1 MRGGLDEAE
10 FPKKNVSSLTYT
22 VKTAK
27 RKIKELSLDRELQKA
42 GIRMKSQEYIE
53 HCPKGEK
60 SFFLQKNSEL

>member
-27 RKIKELSLDRELQKA
+27 RKIKELSLDGELQKA

-53 HCPKGEK
+53 QLPKRRK
-60 SFFLQKNSEL
+60 IFFSPK